1 MNMVTTAFDPNMYYS
16 ITRYTDVDG
25 QACEVKMHGGTE
37 KEASDWGFK
46 MIPVGASLDFQETYA
61 YSVVS

>member
-1 MNMVTTAFDPNMYYS
+1 MVTTAFDPNMYYS

-25 QACEVKMHGGTE
+25 QACEVRMHAGTE
-37 KEASDWGFK
+37 KEASEKGFRK
-46 MIPVGASLDFQETYA
+46 IPIGASLDFQETYA